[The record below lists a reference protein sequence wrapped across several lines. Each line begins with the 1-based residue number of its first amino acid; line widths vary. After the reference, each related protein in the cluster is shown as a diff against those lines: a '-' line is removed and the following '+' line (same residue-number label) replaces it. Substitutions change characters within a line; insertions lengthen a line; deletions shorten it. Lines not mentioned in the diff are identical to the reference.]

1 MFPQR
6 LRARDGRL
14 RRWAVVLL
22 FVVLAPML
30 AGCYGRFQ
38 LSKAVYKFNGDISSD
53 KVVQSAV
60 MWAFILL
67 PVYSFASIGDAAVI
81 HVIEYWTGT
90 EIRLLG
96 QADPKGAAPAL
107 ALSPGGQPSPGL
119 GHATER
125 PEGTAGE

>member
-22 FVVLAPML
+22 FVVLAPTL

-53 KVVQSAV
+53 RVVQAAV
-60 MWAFILL
+60 MWAFVLL
-67 PVYSFASIGDAAVI
+67 PVYNLATLGDAAVI

-90 EIRLLG
+90 EITLFG
-96 QADPKGAAPAL
+96 QADAKGAATAL
-107 ALSPGGQPSPGL
+107 ALSPAGQPQSPG
-119 GHATER
+119 T
-125 PEGTAGE
+125 PVP